1 MLKER
6 DGKEPKTVNFIEI
19 SQWLKENR
27 RKPLQILELIDMTIM
42 WKKSGKGSKKLEG
55 LSKKAASIE
64 KIKQKN
70 LIGLEA
76 LLDEEKPANRIMK
89 AEIKRQS
96 GDFQEALKYLS
107 DLPEESHWISEQMK
121 QEIDTKNTKVF
132 EIKYEE

>member
-19 SQWLKENR
+19 SQ
-27 RKPLQILELIDMTIM
+27 
-42 WKKSGKGSKKLEG
+42 
-55 LSKKAASIE
+55 E

-76 LLDEEKPANRIMK
+76 LLDETKPADRIMK

-96 GDFQEALKYLS
+96 GDFKESLKYLS
-107 DLPEESHWISEQMK
+107 DLPKEYHWVVEQMK
-121 QEIDTKNTKVF
+121 QEIDLKNTKVF
-132 EIKYEE
+132 ELIQGNDFA